1 MKKQSTVKN
10 AIIMIALC
18 LGSIMVAIPFIWM
31 LLSSFKTQAEFY
43 VYPPRL
49 LPDKFSLA
57 NFKTLFDRIA
67 YGRVYLNSIFVTAVQ
82 VLLNI
87 AIVTTAGY
95 GFAKFKFRGKK
106 TIFTI
111 ILATTMVPW
120 VSTIIPLYIMAYKAG
135 VVDTYFGLIFPGLAD
150 AFSIFLAR
158 NFISTVPD
166 SFIESARIDGGGE
179 LRIFRSIIMPLVKP
193 IMAVIIINKFIA
205 SWNAF
210 IWPLLV
216 VNSER
221 LSTLPLAI
229 SKLSGQF
236 NDQYDLKMA
245 SALLAILPVL
255 IVYVAFQK
263 YFVKGIS
270 LTGVKG

>member
-1 MKKQSTVKN
+1 MKKESTVKN
-10 AIIMIALC
+10 VIIVILLC
-18 LGSIMVAIPFIWM
+18 LGSVMVAIPFIWM

-43 VYPPRL
+43 VNPPRL
-49 LPDKFSLA
+49 LPEKFTLT
-57 NFKTLFDRIA
+57 NFKTLFDRIE
-67 YGRVYLNSIFVTAVQ
+67 YGRVYLNSIFVTTVQ

-87 AIVTTAGY
+87 IIVTTAGY
-95 GFAKFKFRGKK
+95 GFAKYKFVGKK
-106 TIFTI
+106 TIFSI
-111 ILATTMVPW
+111 VLATTMIPW

-166 SFIESARIDGGGE
+166 SFIESARMDGGGE
-179 LRIFRSIIMPLVKP
+179 FKIFRSIVIPLVKP
-193 IMAVIIINKFIA
+193 IIAVIVINKFIG

-216 VNSER
+216 VTSEKH
-221 LSTLPLAI
+221 STLPLAI
-229 SKLSGQF
+229 AKLSGQF

-255 IVYVAFQK
+255 IIYVTFQK

>member
-1 MKKQSTVKN
+1 MKKQSTARK
-10 AIIMIALC
+10 AIIIIVLCIGAL
-18 LGSIMVAIPFIWM
+18 MTAIPFIWM

-49 LPDKFSLA
+49 LPDKFSLD
-57 NFKTLFDRIA
+57 NFRTLFERIA
-67 YGRVYLNSIFVTAVQ
+67 YGRVYLNSIFVTFVQ

-95 GFAKFKFRGKK
+95 GFSKFRFSGKK
-106 TIFTI
+106 AIFMLV
-111 ILATTMVPW
+111 LATTMIPW
-120 VSTIIPLYIMAYKAG
+120 VSTIIPLYIMAYKVG
-135 VVDTYFGLIFPGLAD
+135 VVDTYIGLIFPGLAD

-166 SFIESARIDGGGE
+166 SFIESARMDGGGE
-179 LRIFRSIIMPLVKP
+179 FRIFRSIIIPLVKP
-193 IMAVIIINKFIA
+193 IIAVIIINKFIA

-216 VNSER
+216 VNSES

-229 SKLSGQF
+229 SKLSGRY

-270 LTGVKG
+270 LTGVKE